1 MFAIIQRVNTISG
14 AMQNLTVQVQSLS
27 DTVAKLPSP
36 SSSSQVQNER
46 SATERA
52 LAELKSQVEAVVADV
67 AKLRDTGREEL
78 KQQIVRDLAKEVSKE
93 IAKECKLME
102 TSVLL
107 KLEQTAN
114 KMMKERMD
122 KLSTEL
128 KQYVDKAT
136 ESAKENAYRDAEVA
150 LQGEGQGQGDGSADD
165 ETEDYEIN
173 VTLAG
178 EKEETAPKRAPRK
191 PRKKTTPPSVDA

>member
-14 AMQNLTVQVQSLS
+14 AMQNLTVQVQTLA

-36 SSSSQVQNER
+36 SSSSQVQNDR

-52 LAELKSQVEAVVADV
+52 LAELKSQIEAVVADV
-67 AKLRDTGREEL
+67 AKLRETGREEL
-78 KQQIVRDLAKEVSKE
+78 KQQIVRELAKEYAKE

-122 KLSTEL
+122 KLSTDL

-136 ESAKENAYRDAEVA
+136 EAAKENAYKEAEVA
-150 LQGEGQGQGDGSADD
+150 LQGEGHGDGSADD